1 MSYVASAR
9 PPPSAASCCFHRDG
23 PATAMPH
30 TGSVAVWETVNEL
43 PGVPLQEARTSPAAL
58 RIDLTTV
65 VTRLIFAIA
74 IIAIASFHTIAIA
87 GVIVPLSH
95 VVAACRTRLMWR
107 QAARPDQAHVV
118 C

>member
-1 MSYVASAR
+1 M
-9 PPPSAASCCFHRDG
+9 PPSGAAVVWVT
-23 PATAMPH
+23 ATALLWVLLLLL
-30 TGSVAVWETVNEL
+30 SLRCNCK
-43 PGVPLQEARTSPAAL
+43 EARSSPADL
-58 RIDLTTV
+58 RV
-65 VTRLIFAIA
+65 AHLIFAIA
-74 IIAIASFHTIAIA
+74 IIAIASFHSMLQWDLWSLL